1 VASHYG
7 IAPGGGMAPLSKLP
21 NTAAFCRL
29 YGCRHDSGFS
39 LYQTESRFTTR
50 PSGESLWAVSVVALS
65 ATVNANDTPM
75 SNTIN
80 SGTILIEGNAFTA
93 ELLRF
98 ESEPWTRFYM
108 AGEVIRESRKA
119 SGRQSSRAS
128 KGNSEAQVIEETE
141 CKTFG
146 CDSATGGPSLP
157 TELVKGSMSRKRW
170 PSRARISAA
179 NSAFPQRN
187 LARWPKTLAWMK
199 Q

>member
-1 VASHYG
+1 MGSHYG
-7 IAPGGGMAPLSKLP
+7 IAPGGGMAPLCKLP
-21 NTAAFCRL
+21 NTAAFCGL
-29 YGCRHDSGFS
+29 CGCRHDSGFS

-65 ATVNANDTPM
+65 ATVNANETPM

-119 SGRQSSRAS
+119 SGKQSHYACE
-128 KGNSEAQVIEETE
+128 GNSEAQVIEEGE
-141 CKTFG
+141 CKTVG
-146 CDSATGGPSLP
+146 CGPVPASSSLP
-157 TELVKGSMSRKRW
+157 IELVNGKT
-170 PSRARISAA
+170 SA
-179 NSAFPQRN
+179 NQ
-187 LARWPKTLAWMK
+187 
-199 Q
+199 